1 MIGYYLF
8 VCMIYVIVIFLVYM
22 GHCYYYS
29 MEIFVVDYDI
39 YHCLLLMI
47 YVLGL
52 AIYSKLCRGVY
63 AVMLFTPL
71 HIITNV
77 SRSGFDIDCIYV
89 VSYWPS
95 LDVKVIL
102 FQTYAFFITGTFRS

>member
-8 VCMIYVIVIFLVYM
+8 VCMIYVIVIPLVYM
-22 GHCYYYS
+22 GHCCYYS
-29 MEIFVVDYDI
+29 IEIFVVNYDM

-63 AVMLFTPL
+63 AVMLSTPL
-71 HIITNV
+71 HIAITNV
-77 SRSGFDIDCIYV
+77 HDPD
-89 VSYWPS
+89 
-95 LDVKVIL
+95 LIL
-102 FQTYAFFITGTFRS
+102 LVHMLSVTGRLATIK

>member
-8 VCMIYVIVIFLVYM
+8 VCMIYVIVIVLVYM

-29 MEIFVVDYDI
+29 IEIFVVDYDR

-52 AIYSKLCRGVY
+52 VNYSKLCRGVY

-71 HIITNV
+71 HIIIAIV
-77 SRSGFDIDCIYV
+77 HDPV
-89 VSYWPS
+89 
-95 LDVKVIL
+95 LIL
-102 FQTYAFFITGTFRS
+102 LVHMLSVTGRLATIK

>member
-1 MIGYYLF
+1 MTGYYLF

-29 MEIFVVDYDI
+29 IETYVVDYDI

-52 AIYSKLCRGVY
+52 AIYSKLCRGVC

-71 HIITNV
+71 HIVITNV
-77 SRSGFDIDCIYV
+77 HDPDS
-89 VSYWPS
+89 
-95 LDVKVIL
+95 IL
-102 FQTYAFFITGTFRS
+102 IVYMLSVTGRLATLK

>member
-29 MEIFVVDYDI
+29 IEIFVVDYDI
-39 YHCLLLMI
+39 YHCLLPMI

-63 AVMLFTPL
+63 AVMLSTPL
-71 HIITNV
+71 HIVITNV
-77 SRSGFDIDCIYV
+77 HDPD
-89 VSYWPS
+89 
-95 LDVKVIL
+95 LIL
-102 FQTYAFFITGTFRS
+102 IVYMLSVTGRLATLK

>member
-1 MIGYYLF
+1 MTIVFMTTSGILQYDMTGYYLF
-8 VCMIYVIVIFLVYM
+8 VCMLYVIVIFLVDM

-29 MEIFVVDYDI
+29 TEIFVVDYDR
-39 YHCLLLMI
+39 YHCLLPMI

-71 HIITNV
+71 HIVITNV
-77 SRSGFDIDCIYV
+77 HDPDLILIVYICCQLLAVSR
-89 VSYWPS
+89 
-95 LDVKVIL
+95 
-102 FQTYAFFITGTFRS
+102 R

>member
-22 GHCYYYS
+22 GHCCYYS
-29 MEIFVVDYDI
+29 IEIFVVDYDR

-52 AIYSKLCRGVY
+52 AIYSKLCRGVS

-71 HIITNV
+71 HIVITNV
-77 SRSGFDIDCIYV
+77 HDPD
-89 VSYWPS
+89 
-95 LDVKVIL
+95 LIL
-102 FQTYAFFITGTFRS
+102 LVHMLSVTGRLATIK

>member
-1 MIGYYLF
+1 
-8 VCMIYVIVIFLVYM
+8 MIYVIVIVLVYM

-29 MEIFVVDYDI
+29 IETFVVDYVI

-71 HIITNV
+71 HIVITNV
-77 SRSGFDIDCIYV
+77 HD
-89 VSYWPS
+89 PE
-95 LDVKVIL
+95 LIL
-102 FQTYAFFITGTFRS
+102 IVYM